1 MRNTPSA
8 PSFVRSGE
16 RFHPAALAP
25 RSSRKSALRFARA
38 KKRPGGEKKAGEVIN
53 GRPNDSRVCDSETT
67 SATTRRGRRIFMKA
81 LSLRAK

>member
-16 RFHPAALAP
+16 RFHPPAPVAAQVDAP
-25 RSSRKSALRFARA
+25 LRARE
-38 KKRPGGEKKAGEVIN
+38 KNDRREKKARKVIN

-67 SATTRRGRRIFMKA
+67 SARGRIFMKA